1 MCVCTVCVHTLC
13 VRTVCVCA
21 ACVLTA
27 CTCTV
32 WVSLYVVFTADL
44 QSLVVQ
50 EEQGLQD
57 NILLVD
63 VTLTIQI
70 LLPTPNTHTL
80 TNTHTHTHTHTL
92 SHTHALLPT
101 RTLTHTYTNAA
112 MPVEPRLAKCLLSS
126 LTQGCSEEML
136 SIAAMCSVEYPHTT
150 VRTVHRVE
158 RSLQYDIFV

>member
-1 MCVCTVCVHTLC
+1 MCVCTVCVHTVC

-80 TNTHTHTHTHTL
+80 TNTHTHSHTRTPSYPHALLHTHT
-92 SHTHALLPT
+92 PMQ
-101 RTLTHTYTNAA
+101 R
-112 MPVEPRLAKCLLSS
+112 CLSS
-126 LTQGCSEEML
+126 LASRSVCCPPSLRAAQRKCSPSPL
-136 SIAAMCSVEYPHTT
+136 CAPWSTRIQRF
-150 VRTVHRVE
+150 VRC
-158 RSLQYDIFV
+158 IG